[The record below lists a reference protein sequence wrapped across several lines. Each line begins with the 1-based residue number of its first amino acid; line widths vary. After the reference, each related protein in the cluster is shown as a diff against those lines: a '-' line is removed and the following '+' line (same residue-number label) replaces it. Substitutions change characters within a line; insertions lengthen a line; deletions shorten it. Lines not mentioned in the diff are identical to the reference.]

1 MCVGAD
7 TRCVGWLLH
16 VLALLWSLSKLAR
29 SPHQVQHA
37 RAISCFSGC
46 GTKRSGLLP
55 SCPPSPAT
63 TPAFSFCM
71 PHVQIYARPSPTL
84 SPTDPAPR
92 GLLTL
97 CPGAS
102 SGAQGLGAHGSS
114 HGLTARGG
122 SPCRRSWPACS
133 GAATRGPCEYIMY
146 THIHARMHTCT
157 HTHTQWSK

>member
-29 SPHQVQHA
+29 SAHQVQHA

-84 SPTDPAPR
+84 SPTDPVPR

-97 CPGAS
+97 CPWAS
-102 SGAQGLGAHGSS
+102 SGLQGLYTAYTQPIYSLYVVFLAPSRSS
-114 HGLTARGG
+114 
-122 SPCRRSWPACS
+122 CS
-133 GAATRGPCEYIMY
+133 GAVRGGCSTLIV
-146 THIHARMHTCT
+146 AREDGWRE
-157 HTHTQWSK
+157 QSIV